1 MDNELDRV
9 PTPDTPAMYSYL
21 NVCKEYAY
29 LYYTY
34 RHWKMCSCSC
44 VGDKTLSHPLSN
56 QL

>member
-9 PTPDTPAMYSYL
+9 PTPDTPALYSYL

-29 LYYTY
+29 LHYTY